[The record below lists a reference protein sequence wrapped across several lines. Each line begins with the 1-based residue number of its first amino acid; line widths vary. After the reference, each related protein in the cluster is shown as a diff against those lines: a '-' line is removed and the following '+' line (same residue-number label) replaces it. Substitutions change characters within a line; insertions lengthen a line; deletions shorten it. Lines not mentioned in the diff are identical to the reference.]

1 MNVAVKCMFL
11 IDKKHKWEG
20 KNMNMFQSKLSKA
33 LIKRLPHSTG
43 YEWSRRIEGALE
55 QTDEVTSH
63 KYVTFI
69 IDCEISKNDC
79 TQIFNEVLK
88 FVKKDSYFMKSKYR
102 ILLWKDSDFTLV
114 QPMNVSYR
122 ILGEVF
128 AKVDSYNTVSGNWE
142 NFKELYPNHRK
153 AGQVILI
160 TTARKVA
167 QLGVD
172 YKIREKNLLVL
183 FTLDDVVN
191 NINPNVG
198 VTCIGYEKINTNMGE
213 N

>member
-11 IDKKHKWEG
+11 IDKKHKWEV

-55 QTDEVTSH
+55 QTDEVISH
-63 KYVTFI
+63 KFVTFI

-79 TQIFNEVLK
+79 TQIFNEVLQ
-88 FVKKDSYFMKSKYR
+88 FVKRNIYFKKSKYR

-114 QPMNVSYR
+114 KPMNVSYR
-122 ILGEVF
+122 ILEELFG
-128 AKVDSYNTVSGNWE
+128 KVDSYNTVSGNWE

-172 YKIREKNLLVL
+172 YKIREKNLLQ
-183 FTLDDVVN
+183 
-191 NINPNVG
+191 
-198 VTCIGYEKINTNMGE
+198 KK
-213 N
+213 

>member
-1 MNVAVKCMFL
+1 
-11 IDKKHKWEG
+11 
-20 KNMNMFQSKLSKA
+20 
-33 LIKRLPHSTG
+33 
-43 YEWSRRIEGALE
+43 
-55 QTDEVTSH
+55 
-63 KYVTFI
+63 
-69 IDCEISKNDC
+69 
-79 TQIFNEVLK
+79 
-88 FVKKDSYFMKSKYR
+88 
-102 ILLWKDSDFTLV
+102 
-114 QPMNVSYR
+114 MNVSYR

-198 VTCIGYEKINTNMGE
+198 VTCIGY
-213 N
+213 